1 MNKPYLDSDVISAN
15 PSNAKQQITITLEVN
30 DRAIVFSTPVY
41 YAGEIKSGEQI
52 GVM

>member
-1 MNKPYLDSDVISAN
+1 MNKPYLDSVVISAN

-41 YAGEIKSGEQI
+41 YEIKSGEQI